1 MAGNDDYLAAK
12 LEALQGGTPPR
23 KIIARGG
30 DREFKQMLH
39 ARRLRR
45 ETLGRAA
52 AKRIAKVRAPIIKQL
67 TANRES
73 AAAVEEFRIKKRV
86 RKPLKRIA
94 RRIPIVKPDIK
105 SGSII
110 TIFGPPYDVTVGWAE
125 GPGEQFHG
133 VHVSDGSF
141 QVFADGGD
149 GYTSVVSGVGK
160 WFSPIKDGALRV
172 ASYTPYDWE
181 YSVQAGFVTA
191 HCDAYIG
198 WWIWNATDETEV
210 YSSLDTIFS
219 YGVSW
224 LEGHQSEGNDFFQD
238 QPIVQLEAGKV
249 YKIVVYCEVQ
259 ADDSFSYS
267 FAAGSIAAKV
277 GFFLFE
283 LFI

>member
-1 MAGNDDYLAAK
+1 MAGNDDYLAARR
-12 LEALQGGTPPR
+12 GTSGR
-23 KIIARGG
+23 NASSKIMARGG
-30 DREFKQMLH
+30 DRQFKQMLH

-73 AAAVEEFRIKKRV
+73 AAALEEFRIKKRV
-86 RKPLKRIA
+86 RKPLKKIA
-94 RRIPIVKPDIK
+94 RRISIVKPDIK

-110 TIFGPPYDVTVGWAE
+110 TIFGPPYDVTVGWSE
-125 GPGEQFHG
+125 GPGYQFHS
-133 VHVSDGSF
+133 VDVSDGSF
-141 QVFADGGD
+141 FVFADGGD
-149 GYTSVVSGVGK
+149 GYTSAVSGVGK

-172 ASYTPYDWE
+172 ASYTPYDWQ
-181 YSVQAGFVTA
+181 YSVQAGFLTA

-224 LEGHQSEGNDFFQD
+224 LEGHEKR
-238 QPIVQLEAGKV
+238 GKRFLPRPTDCAV
-249 YKIVVYCEVQ
+249 
-259 ADDSFSYS
+259 
-267 FAAGSIAAKV
+267 GSRQ
-277 GFFLFE
+277 GL
-283 LFI
+283 